1 MSSRSPL
8 DARSDLC
15 IDHGARL
22 AALERWQERQNG
34 SLTKLVDAM
43 HSQGERLAGM
53 DEKLSTLI
61 ARQAEDRAAV
71 EKLRNTHDSGPIP
84 PAASI
89 AKPPEQQL
97 DAVTR
102 VTGLPLW
109 KLIFGALLAGAAL
122 VSGSKATDALF
133 RWINPPSVQAVSAP
147 TQPAPTVQP
156 PVATAPADAGR

>member
-43 HSQGERLAGM
+43 HAQGERLAGM

-71 EKLRNTHDSGPIP
+71 ERLRNTHDSGPIP

-97 DAVTR
+97 DAASR
-102 VTGLPLW
+102 VLGLPVW
-109 KLIFGALLAGAAL
+109 KALLYALLIGAAMAGGGKGTSSIIDL
-122 VSGSKATDALF
+122 L
-133 RWINPPSVQAVSAP
+133 R
-147 TQPAPTVQP
+147 
-156 PVATAPADAGR
+156 APATPAASSTDAGR